1 MTEKGPFF
9 VIYLP
14 YKVLIA
20 PFRCHSGV
28 KSKMENTNLNQYE
41 KAAARVQAKV
51 NSSRDGK
58 WILVRLPDVEQP
70 AILSV
75 NFLKKVIETAEAKQA
90 ISSAVAKSI
99 KE

>member
-1 MTEKGPFF
+1 
-9 VIYLP
+9 
-14 YKVLIA
+14 
-20 PFRCHSGV
+20 
-28 KSKMENTNLNQYE
+28 MENTNLNQFE
-41 KAAARVQAKV
+41 KTEERVQAKV

-75 NFLKKVIETAEAKQA
+75 NFLKKVIETAERKQA
-90 ISSAVAKSI
+90 GSSAVAKSI